1 VLESVKRWWPLVA
14 ILALA
19 FNLRP
24 VAVSIGPVLAEIS
37 ADIGLDGVTAGLLTS
52 LPTLC
57 FAAFGALAPWVS
69 QRIGVVPTVGVAL
82 FALLAGQIGR
92 LLMHSPAPF
101 LAFSALALA
110 GMALANVLMP
120 TLVRLHYPHRVGTAT
135 ALYSLTLTLGVTMAS
150 AATVPIAQQ
159 LGGWRTAL
167 GVWIA
172 GGLAALVVWIPLLLK
187 ATRGTTT
194 AGARVTLGR
203 IARTPLGWALAV
215 FFGIQS
221 AQAYSIFGW
230 LPSVYRSAGL
240 SEIEAGYML
249 GIATGV
255 GILPAFVV
263 PVLAA
268 RLRHPS
274 RLFLTIMAFL
284 VAGYVGLMLAPS
296 SAPWLWA
303 AFLALGQASFPLI
316 LALFGIRA
324 RTPGATAALSGFAQ
338 SVGYTLAT
346 LGPMS
351 FGVLHGATGAWTAS
365 ISLQLALCVPMIVAG
380 LYACRPLLIEDQLE
394 RVA

>member
-1 VLESVKRWWPLVA
+1 MESLKRWWPLVA

-24 VAVSIGPVLAEIS
+24 VAVAIGPVLAEIS

-69 QRIGVVPTVGVAL
+69 QRIGVVPTVGLAL
-82 FALLAGQIGR
+82 AALLAGQVGR
-92 LLMHSPAPF
+92 LLTHSPGPF
-101 LAFSALALA
+101 LALSALALA

-159 LGGWRTAL
+159 LGGWRAAL

-172 GGLAALVVWIPLLLK
+172 GGLAALVVWAPLLL
-187 ATRGTTT
+187 
-194 AGARVTLGR
+194 AGARGATAKGARVSLGR
-203 IARTPLGWALAV
+203 VARTPLGWALAI

-240 SEIEAGYML
+240 SEIDAGYML

-296 SAPWLWA
+296 STPWLWA
-303 AFLALGQASFPLI
+303 ALLALGQASFPLI

-338 SVGYTLAT
+338 SVGYAIAA

-351 FGVLHGATGAWTAS
+351 FGVLHGATGSWTAS
-365 ISLQLALCVPMIVAG
+365 ISLQLALCVPMVVAG

-394 RVA
+394 RVG

>member
-1 VLESVKRWWPLVA
+1 VESLKRWWPLVA

-24 VAVSIGPVLAEIS
+24 VAVAIGPVLAEIS

-69 QRIGVVPTVGVAL
+69 QRIGVVPTVGLAL
-82 FALLAGQIGR
+82 AALLAGQVGR
-92 LLMHSPAPF
+92 LLTHSPGPF
-101 LAFSALALA
+101 LALSALALA

-159 LGGWRTAL
+159 LGGWRAAL

-172 GGLAALVVWIPLLLK
+172 GGLAALVVWAPLLL
-187 ATRGTTT
+187 
-194 AGARVTLGR
+194 AGARGATAKGARVSLGR
-203 IARTPLGWALAV
+203 VARTPLGWALAI

-240 SEIEAGYML
+240 SEIDAGYML

-296 SAPWLWA
+296 STPWLWA
-303 AFLALGQASFPLI
+303 ALLALGQASFPLI

-338 SVGYTLAT
+338 SVGYAIAA

-351 FGVLHGATGAWTAS
+351 FGVLHGATGSWTAS
-365 ISLQLALCVPMIVAG
+365 ISLQLALCVPMVVAG

-394 RVA
+394 RVG